1 MASGMRAGGGRRPP
15 PEPFFLRSWTSPRR
29 FVPELSKSNFS
40 SLSFAGCTKFAS
52 RDMREGSSLDFPGS
66 GSSITRGLAGLS
78 NFILEHSF
86 SFPLTSLS
94 LGSGF
99 CRSASTFSWDCF
111 VSLSNMPNKL
121 FCLCFSPS
129 IFSEL
134 TLPEFTSNFSSG
146 KPSVFT

>member
-15 PEPFFLRSWTSPRR
+15 EPFFFRSWTSPRR

-52 RDMREGSSLDFPGS
+52 RDMREGSSLDFPGR
-66 GSSITRGLAGLS
+66 GSSIRRGLCGLS
-78 NFILEHSF
+78 NFILEQSF
-86 SFPLTSLS
+86 SALLIS
-94 LGSGF
+94 LGFDSGLR
-99 CRSASTFSWDCF
+99 RSASTFSWDCF
-111 VSLSNMPNKL
+111 VSLSNMPKRL

-134 TLPEFTSNFSSG
+134 TLPEFTSNLSSE